1 MKYEVQIKGTTPLL
15 FHKFCGIEESKAIK
29 ELPDSEQ
36 AEKVAYRDKNG
47 KLAIP
52 VTNMRACI
60 IEAFY
65 DTAGKGQKTKTL
77 KNIAPRIRI
86 ASMGDDL
93 SNLTLST
100 QEYEIDKRSYSAGGR
115 SGGIR
120 DFVVRPIISEWET
133 SFILSSTVDI
143 QDDDLEYKMGFAGS
157 DIGVCS
163 NRVNGYGRFE
173 VVSFNR
179 KKSP

>member
-15 FHKFCGIEESKAIK
+15 PHKFCGIEESKTIK

-36 AEKVAYRDKNG
+36 AERVAYRDKDE
-47 KLAIP
+47 KLCIP

-60 IEAFY
+60 VEAFY
-65 DTAGKGQKTKTL
+65 DTAGKGAKTKTL

-86 ASMGDDL
+86 ASAGNDP

-120 DFVVRPIISEWET
+120 DFVVRPIIPEWET
-133 SFILSSTVDI
+133 EFILSSTVDI
-143 QDDDLEYKMGFAGS
+143 SDDDLKYKLSFAGS
-157 DIGVCS
+157 DVGVCS
-163 NRVNGYGRFE
+163 NRINGYGRFE
-173 VVSFNR
+173 VTSFNR
-179 KKSP
+179 KK